1 MPMAGPQ
8 LYERAHYRHDP
19 HWLLP
24 VLEAG
29 EVPLC
34 LACVIEMMEDGMVSV
49 VRKKHMLSSFQE
61 CLQNNPSTVVG
72 LLLNDSRICT
82 HFIEQLLGMLVN
94 SDDNNTTS
102 ALVIEILVQIIVD
115 LKQEECVH
123 CILHCCQKELSAVSC
138 MRLSRPV
145 ICFLAKLLDAIPNA
159 TEIFVADHYNLVEE
173 LPHGLMYPN
182 EELKAAVCYLY
193 GKLYSSQPATKQL
206 SVHFTDKLCRLLLAT
221 LENAQTKEL
230 QINCMG
236 LLKQLLNV
244 DHFVPVIMNASV
256 LLEESEDTPTLQAQN
271 PLPFLLKKI
280 LLSKEE
286 FLQIASA
293 QCITAVL
300 VHSPASYAP
309 AFIYADIPE
318 FLFEN
323 LLSRSEVLIWSIYCC
338 LLLMTEESL
347 FFTKGHTAYG
357 IEAVLRSLRHV
368 LKLNNKE
375 LQKQGLLLL
384 TEILNRQPNEIK
396 LFTNP
401 GIFKAAID
409 VLQEAVSSSVLEA
422 TIEGTKAA
430 SAFLR
435 KDHLSIPV
443 QYDDLERLIRKMMEC
458 CADLPLT
465 LLKRKKSVNR
475 DGIKTV
481 TRYGQL
487 LTNIL
492 EGFHN
497 ACKLAMDCQSDF
509 TAQDNAFTAPSS
521 KSTNT
526 LEAFTW
532 FLLNACDNVCI
543 PTVLKY
549 YEHLPVPATMETFFS
564 LLSDILTIVP
574 TMKETISLK
583 LASSSFI
590 RLSMDVKSTLC
601 SAQRNSNLNNACS
614 VFLTNLCFT
623 LWEIKAGQ
631 INDSGDVTLNLL
643 TETFFLFTEVYDI
656 LNKSMIH
663 IEGNVAESLSV
674 LLDSPDIHTTKD
686 LRCHQQALI
695 CIACVA
701 YLMEDRFIPEKDLFW
716 AVLAF
721 LHSVQ
726 SQQYNVSTCV
736 TRASLYLLVRC
747 QDKCKDMNMMS
758 VNVVCRLIENISEVR
773 LVYFHHPL
781 FIKFFFHYPQLLE
794 KYGSQIMK
802 LWMHK
807 EDSSTVSEKNSNLIP
822 TAHDSLNPILNILHS
837 YPNALLVLLAAYIL
851 TGGGILK
858 KQQRI
863 RKKQMHKMNEADGLR
878 YLDWGSK
885 RYNFYSIKENN
896 AIMTSQNLTLILRS
910 LIYSSCQDLINNVSE
925 DVADK
930 GLLIL
935 KAFLRE
941 NDSFSSSNLLLNRLL
956 RIFQEIVALPD
967 TEVEKKLPLI
977 LRLLC
982 LIQQKSQS
990 DSQMDGT
997 YFKLLYHV
1005 SSLTGKCNP
1014 CHVNILQPA
1023 FSFIYSS
1030 LHQSSTSCKMR
1041 ATAMLL
1047 SNTPLIELLDK
1058 LVEYTWDETKIYPN
1072 ELFGSLCCSALLM
1085 TSSLILFQKF
1095 YALQNGE
1102 ARRSFEYNELIVI
1115 LKKPV

>member
-1 MPMAGPQ
+1 
-8 LYERAHYRHDP
+8 
-19 HWLLP
+19 
-24 VLEAG
+24 
-29 EVPLC
+29 
-34 LACVIEMMEDGMVSV
+34 
-49 VRKKHMLSSFQE
+49 
-61 CLQNNPSTVVG
+61 
-72 LLLNDSRICT
+72 
-82 HFIEQLLGMLVN
+82 
-94 SDDNNTTS
+94 
-102 ALVIEILVQIIVD
+102 
-115 LKQEECVH
+115 
-123 CILHCCQKELSAVSC
+123 

-583 LASSSFI
+583 LGVYHDTNSYFYFF
-590 RLSMDVKSTLC
+590 
-601 SAQRNSNLNNACS
+601 RNSNLNNACS

-631 INDSGDVTLNLL
+631 INDSGD
-643 TETFFLFTEVYDI
+643 EVYDI

-701 YLMEDRFIPEKDLFW
+701 YLMEDRMVYICFHRFIPEKDLFW

-837 YPNALLVLLAAYIL
+837 YPNALLVLL
-851 TGGGILK
+851 
-858 KQQRI
+858 
-863 RKKQMHKMNEADGLR
+863 
-878 YLDWGSK
+878 
-885 RYNFYSIKENN
+885 
-896 AIMTSQNLTLILRS
+896 
-910 LIYSSCQDLINNVSE
+910 DLINNVSE

-1095 YALQNGE
+1095 YALQVHKTVKVDVHKIVNLI
-1102 ARRSFEYNELIVI
+1102 SFKYKSAASNLMNTFLVQAAIDCLETLIEFVYDKEVDLALHITTHPWNRFVLLLSFSCEENIFVQPGI
-1115 LKKPV
+1115 LRFMALVS